1 MLPCDNPAL
10 VAQKDN
16 KPQTS
21 ATVLATNIEQ
31 LPASQP
37 HRSLYPTIRSR
48 HDPRK
53 PSTDGQPSMAL
64 ELYIPRCVNRPRH
77 RLHPPPP
84 DKPLRIRIQGPLE
97 TIQKLLPD
105 ISWHPIGD
113 YPQPGGLELARL
125 THRNL
130 YGGKVDNAALTVRD
144 EYLAWVI
151 DDEGGKRIPQELVC
165 LLKYLFDD
173 HEH

>member
-1 MLPCDNPAL
+1 
-10 VAQKDN
+10 
-16 KPQTS
+16 
-21 ATVLATNIEQ
+21 
-31 LPASQP
+31 
-37 HRSLYPTIRSR
+37 
-48 HDPRK
+48 
-53 PSTDGQPSMAL
+53 
-64 ELYIPRCVNRPRH
+64 
-77 RLHPPPP
+77 
-84 DKPLRIRIQGPLE
+84 LE